1 MNIKV
6 LKNFDMAFCAPV
18 NKSMVMAVSEKA
30 EEIIPGSTA
39 QSLFIINPETSEK
52 AEVAPEIP
60 KFLIDRIS
68 YASNDRDY
76 VVFPTAQPGADDVL
90 NITLYYYGLSDG
102 TLKQLHSFAVDL
114 QDFNKSLFLKVFVLD
129 EENLIIQS
137 ETFTE
142 GLIRPAYRLK
152 MFDARSGTVKDIRI
166 KELIDN
172 GISAMFPLA
181 DNKCVIKAGR
191 AYFPDREYML
201 KPADLDREF
210 IFIIP
215 VNQFISELTIDIDNG
230 FSEIVEESR
239 DNTTLPYIKVSGTKL
254 IYAVYY
260 VAEGKEE
267 IIIYDTETGKKTI
280 RINSRL
286 KNINDLWH
294 TFVVDGSPY
303 LVTGSGGAGARVT
316 DLNTQK
322 TFVRLENGD
331 DIPFVYDDLVVMT
344 GKKKKL
350 FRDQD
355 YVAVYKFPEIYNNQ
369 IAEIKGV
376 YSGSLVNGDD
386 LIIFI
391 ENERGEDNGF
401 SKDQE

>member
-6 LKNFDMAFCAPV
+6 LKNFNMSFCSPV
-18 NKSMVMAVSEKA
+18 SKRLVMAVSEHNDYLFRGLKN
-30 EEIIPGSTA
+30 

-52 AEVAPEIP
+52 AEIAPEIP
-60 KFLIDRIS
+60 KYLIENIS

-76 VVFPTAQPGADDVL
+76 VVFPTAQTGADDVL
-90 NITLYYYGLSDG
+90 NITLYLYRLNDG
-102 TLKQLHSFAVDL
+102 TLKQLHSFVANAQDL
-114 QDFNKSLFLKVFVLD
+114 EKNVFMKVFVLD
-129 EENLIIQS
+129 DENILIQFKTIS
-137 ETFTE
+137 EDS
-142 GLIRPAYRLK
+142 IRPSYRL
-152 MFDARSGTVKDIRI
+152 FLFNARNGSVKDIKIR
-166 KELIDN
+166 ELVEN
-172 GISAMFPLA
+172 GINAIFPIA
-181 DNKCVIKAGR
+181 DNKCVIKSGE
-191 AYFPDREYML
+191 AYLPEREYRM
-201 KPADLDREF
+201 KPADLDREI

-215 VNQFISELTIDIDNG
+215 VNQFISELTVDIDNG
-230 FSEIVEESR
+230 FSEILEESK
-239 DNTTLPYIKVSGTKL
+239 DNTTLPYIKVTGSKV

-260 VAEGKEE
+260 VADGKEE
-267 IIIYDTETGKKTI
+267 IIIYDTGTGQKTI

-294 TFVVDGSPY
+294 TFVVDGTPY

-350 FRDQD
+350 FREID
-355 YVAVYKFPEIYNNQ
+355 YVSVYRFPDIYKDQ

-376 YSGSLVNGDD
+376 YSGCLVNGED

-391 ENERGEDNGF
+391 EDERSEDHGD
-401 SKDQE
+401 S